1 MKYDLPYNTENNYNI
16 TSRLSYR
23 ISSDN
28 SKHKGI
34 TVISKG
40 QQISGKVVSIDDNNR
55 VTLNINGKNIFADM
69 NIFGTVQVGDI
80 KTFGVINATS
90 KMIELRLVGENNSM
104 SRNGI
109 TAVLRVNS
117 DQELFM
123 ARKEQA
129 EQTAKQQKEISD
141 TIKKLSEITSK
152 LNSKDYMALEQEG
165 FLPEDLTVDGLYSA
179 MNRAKDSN
187 SGWKTQQKDDRN
199 PYETGKENSKID
211 TDTIEKRLKEEGLPS
226 SSDYVNSVAAAL
238 RQSGIISKMDDKT
251 MKYLISQEMEP
262 TIGNIYKAYYSQN
275 TQLQTQDNSQSQS
288 ISEDAWKE
296 LLPQVKG
303 VIQGAGYEVNEDN
316 LKNAKWLIENNLP
329 LTAQSLTYKN
339 ELDGLKQ
346 NSGENQVFDQIV
358 EGMKKGTAPQAAQL
372 SNTDGTSYDQVI
384 EDIRSITDD
393 TIENAVENDVDLT
406 INNLKSIQE
415 SSSSQSST
423 AAAASKGSEKSAAS
437 EKSSASENSK
447 AKETQTEDKNLLY
460 EQTKAKRQLEEIR
473 LKMTAEAAAKLEKKG
488 FHIETEPLEKVVE
501 ELRNQE
507 DSYYKELLSEAGAQA
522 SDENVA
528 ALKNT
533 AISMEQLKYAPSY
546 ILGSTLSQRSTQTI
560 ATLLSEG
567 TSMSAQLMKAGQ
579 AYDSLMTMPN
589 AEYGDSIQKAFNN
602 MDSLLSEMNID
613 NTQANQRAVKILGY
627 NQMDINQESIDKV
640 KAYDL
645 EVNTLIK
652 NLNPAVTA
660 RLIKDGINPLDMPIK
675 DLNEMIDHLKEE
687 QGVSTEDKF
696 STYLMKL
703 EKDNSISAEERKGY
717 IGIYRLL
724 YQVDKTDGAALG
736 SLIKSN
742 QEVTL
747 NNLLSAVKTIKKGRV
762 NQAVD
767 DSFGTL
773 QSKSY
778 SKETIS
784 EQLSSAF
791 SGQDGTQDNFS
802 QSDKYGNLSG
812 EQTEYL
818 KRMLKLMK
826 EDINPQQLKQL
837 QTEASQQASQTD
849 RASIS
854 QLTQQLT
861 AEQGI
866 WDSIKDIPVE
876 KMFESFYSQIQ
887 KNEINEKAYAD
898 KVKNLKESIK
908 NTDQAVRFLNDFK
921 IAATPANLMQ
931 MSQILNNGDTP
942 LKKYIKEQKDKKK
955 DNKDENSQ
963 TPLKEI
969 EDLSDKLIDKTS
981 MQEAYEN
988 LEADARDTLEQNM
1001 SKEDIDSIQLSE
1013 HKSIGAQLSL
1023 LKTLSGKEFYQIPI
1037 ETENGVTN
1045 INLTILHNSEASGK
1059 VSAVIQS
1066 DQLGTVKADFSLK
1079 DQDLKGYIRCDNR
1092 ESLDIMQNHLD
1103 DIESVAQ
1110 EEDINL
1116 SQVDF
1121 GLQSKGQEVYDYSRS
1136 GETDNEVNPDT
1147 ERILY
1152 RIAKAMVQSVRKAE
1166 LSEVNGNAAVS

>member
-1 MKYDLPYNTENNYNI
+1 MKYNLPYNTENNYNI
-16 TSRLSYR
+16 TSRHSYR
-23 ISSDN
+23 VSSDS

-55 VTLNINGKNIFADM
+55 VTLNINGKSIFADK
-69 NIFGTVQVGDI
+69 NIFGSVQVGDI
-80 KTFGVINATS
+80 KTFDVINATS

-104 SRNGI
+104 NRNGI
-109 TAVLRVNS
+109 TAVLKVNS

-129 EQTAKQQKEISD
+129 EQTAKQQKEINE
-141 TIKKLSEITSK
+141 TIKMLSEITSK

-165 FLPEDLTVDGLYSA
+165 FLPENLTVDGLYSA
-179 MNRAKDSN
+179 MNRTKDRN
-187 SGWKTQQKDDRN
+187 SGWNKQQKDDRN
-199 PYETGKENSKID
+199 SYDTGKWSNKID
-211 TDTIEKRLKEEGLPS
+211 TDTIEKRLREEGLPS
-226 SSDYVNSVAAAL
+226 SSEYVNSVAAAL
-238 RQSGIISKMDDKT
+238 KQSGIISKMDDKT
-251 MKYLISQEMEP
+251 MKYLISQEIEP

-275 TQLQTQDNSQSQS
+275 TQLQAQDNSQLQP

-296 LLPQVKG
+296 LLPQVKD
-303 VIQGAGYEVNEDN
+303 VIGGAGYEVNEDN
-316 LKNAKWLIENNLP
+316 LNNAKWLIENNLP

-339 ELDGLKQ
+339 ELDGLKE
-346 NSGENQVFDQIV
+346 NSGENQVFDQII
-358 EGMKKGTAPQAAQL
+358 EGMKNGTAPQAAQL
-372 SNTDGTSYDQVI
+372 NNADGTSYNQMI
-384 EDIRSITDD
+384 EDIRSISDD
-393 TIENAVENDVDLT
+393 TIDKAVENGVDLT
-406 INNLKSIQE
+406 IKNLKSMQE
-415 SSSSQSST
+415 SSSSHSST
-423 AAAASKGSEKSAAS
+423 ASQSSKESGKSTAAED
-437 EKSSASENSK
+437 SSDSDNSK
-447 AKETQTEDKNLLY
+447 VKETQSEDKNLLY

-473 LKMTAEAAAKLEKKG
+473 LKMTSEAAAKLEKKG
-488 FHIETEPLEKVVE
+488 FHIETEQLEKVVE
-501 ELRNQE
+501 ELKNQE
-507 DSYYKELLSEAGAQA
+507 NSYYKELLSEAGAQA

-546 ILGSTLSQRSTQTI
+546 ILGATLSQRNTQTI
-560 ATLLSEG
+560 SSLLAEG

-627 NQMDINQESIDKV
+627 NQMDINQESIGNV

-703 EKDNSISAEERKGY
+703 EKDNSITADERKGY

-724 YQVDKTDGAALG
+724 YQIDKTDGAALG
-736 SLIKSN
+736 SLIKSK

-747 NNLLSAVKTIKKGRV
+747 NNLLSAVQTIKKGRV

-767 DSFGTL
+767 DNFGTL

-791 SGQDGTQDNFS
+791 SGQDRAQDALS
-802 QSDKYGNLSG
+802 QSDKFDGLNG
-812 EQTEYL
+812 EQIDYM

-826 EDINPQQLKQL
+826 EDMNPQQLKQL
-837 QTEASQQASQTD
+837 QSEASQQVSQTD

-854 QLTQQLT
+854 QLSQQLA

-866 WDSIKDIPVE
+866 WDSVKDIPVE
-876 KMFESFYSQIQ
+876 NLFEGLYSQIQ
-887 KNEINEKAYAD
+887 KNETNEKVYAD

-942 LKKYIKEQKDKKK
+942 LKKYIKEQKDKKNY
-955 DNKDENSQ
+955 NKDENSQ

-969 EDLSDKLIDKTS
+969 DELSDKLIDKTS
-981 MQEAYEN
+981 MHEAYEK
-988 LEADARDTLEQNM
+988 LESDASDTLEQNM
-1001 SKEDIDSIQLSE
+1001 SQEDIDSIKLSE

-1045 INLTILHNSEASGK
+1045 INLTILHNSAASGK

-1066 DQLGTVKADFSLK
+1066 DKLGNVKADFSLK

-1092 ESLDIMQNHLD
+1092 ESLNIMQNHLD
-1103 DIESVAQ
+1103 EIESIAQ
-1110 EEDINL
+1110 DEDINL

-1136 GETDNEVNPDT
+1136 GETDDEVNSDT

-1152 RIAKAMVQSVRKAE
+1152 RIAKAMVRGVRKAE
-1166 LSEVNGNAAVS
+1166 LSEANGKAAVS